1 MTRLKICGLKE
12 LSHLFAASDAG
23 ADFLG
28 FVFVPGVRRQL
39 DIEWAKD
46 VIKNYRQSRGL
57 GGPEL
62 VGLFADQSVE
72 DVNYII
78 DHCRLDKAQLCGD
91 EPVEYWSEIH
101 KPIIKQLKVNDNG
114 DRDDVIE
121 RLLHQVEEVVSKGHI
136 CILDKYKE
144 GSQGGTG
151 LTFDWSIATEIADR
165 FSFIIAGGLNIKNV
179 SKAIATVKPWGVD
192 VSSGVE
198 KNYVKDINKI
208 WDFAK
213 QVKD

>member
-1 MTRLKICGLKE
+1 MTILKICGLKQ
-12 LSHLFAASDAG
+12 LSHLFIASDAG

-46 VIKNYRQSRGL
+46 VIKKYRTSRSS
-57 GGPEL
+57 GGPKL
-62 VGLFADQSVE
+62 VGLFADQTVE

-78 DHCRLDKAQLCGD
+78 DHCGLDKAQLCGD

-101 KPIIKQLKVNDNG
+101 KPIMKQIKVDERGK
-114 DRDDVIE
+114 REDVIE
-121 RLLHQVEEVVSKGHI
+121 RLSSQVEEVVSKGHI

-144 GSQGGTG
+144 GSHGGTG
-151 LTFDWSIATEIADR
+151 STFDWTIAAEIANR
-165 FSFIIAGGLNIKNV
+165 FSFIIAGGLNPTNV
-179 SKAIATVKPWGVD
+179 SKAIATVTPWGVD

-198 KNYVKDINKI
+198 ENCVKDANKI

-213 QVKD
+213 QVKV